1 MIPIPSQIIAT
12 EPLPKETLAT
22 NGPTPDRQRRGCG
35 AEIIATEPL
44 PQAKVVIGQEFT
56 GKSRIDIKS
65 IRATE
70 LVAHWIASDP

>member
-12 EPLPKETLAT
+12 EPLPKETLDQT
-22 NGPTPDRQRRGCG
+22 
-35 AEIIATEPL
+35 
-44 PQAKVVIGQEFT
+44 KVVIGQEFT